1 MRKPQFISPEARL
14 NLVFRKFKQQKTHLA
29 VVQNEFGISLGI
41 ITMSDI
47 FDVLFEDL
55 FEESDNT
62 EAALAEEITLGG
74 A

>member
-1 MRKPQFISPEARL
+1 MYVSSL
-14 NLVFRKFKQQKTHLA
+14 DLA
-29 VVQNEFGISLGI
+29 FGA
-41 ITMSDI
+41 M
-47 FDVLFEDL
+47 LFEDL